1 MANYTASSRSNYFRV
16 KDTEAFRKWADDL
29 ELKVEPNDDGM
40 LMIWADCENG
50 DWPDFRFNEETDDY
64 DEIAFYGELAEH
76 LVPGEI
82 AILMEVGAE
91 KLRYLCGYAV
101 AIDHEG
107 NMETVSINQI
117 YDKVKTRWPDVKLTT
132 CEY

>member
-16 KDTEAFRKWADDL
+16 KDTEAFRKWADNLD
-29 ELKVEPNDDGM
+29 LKVEPNGDDM
-40 LMIWADCENG
+40 LMIWSDGENG

-64 DEIAFYGELAEH
+64 DEIAFYEELAEH

-91 KLRYLCGYAV
+91 KLRYLCGCAV